1 MAGIYIHIPFC
12 KQKCHYCNFFS
23 LSSRKNQSELL
34 EALKKEAERSRSYL
48 AGQLIHT
55 IYFGGGTP
63 TIYPAEKLQEV
74 LETILVNHPAQPA
87 EITLE
92 INPEDV
98 SKEYVEAL
106 KNTGFNRFSIG
117 IQSFFE
123 KDLLWLNRGHSAVQ
137 AESAVYRLQDEGYH
151 NISIDLI
158 YGIPSLDPG
167 QWEKNVERALAL
179 KVPHISAY
187 SLTVEPYTALDIL
200 IRKGKLERPSEEASI
215 AHFKMIR
222 EMLKSA
228 GYLHYEISNFA
239 LPGFESMHNSNYWNG
254 THYLGLGPSAHSFN
268 GISRQWNVS
277 RLDDYLTKNHTGQ
290 PCFEIETL
298 TSEQRYNEYVMTSL
312 RTSKGCDSQKLS
324 DLFPFRKAEDHS
336 QENSRFQKATKK
348 LIERDLLREENGIF
362 FLTDEGQLLA
372 DGVAAELFL
381 SSDRDRSL

>member
-12 KQKCHYCNFFS
+12 RQKCHYCNFFS
-23 LSSRKNQSELL
+23 LASRKNQPELL
-34 EALKKEAERSRSYL
+34 EALKKESESSRSYL
-48 AGQLIHT
+48 AGQPLHT

-63 TIYPAEKLQEV
+63 TVYPAEKLQEI
-74 LETILVNHPAQPA
+74 LETILVHHPAQPA

-92 INPEDV
+92 MNPEDV
-98 SKEYVEAL
+98 SEEYVAAL
-106 KNTGFNRFSIG
+106 KNTSFNRFSIG

-123 KDLLWLNRGHSAVQ
+123 KDLLWLNRGHSALQ
-137 AESAVYRLQDEGYH
+137 AESAVYRLQDAGYR

-158 YGIPSLDPG
+158 YGIPGLDLV
-167 QWEKNVERALAL
+167 QWEKNIERALTL

-187 SLTVEPYTALDIL
+187 SLTVEPHTALDIL
-200 IRKGKLERPSEEASI
+200 VSKGKLEKPSEESSI
-215 AHFKMIR
+215 VHFKMIR

-239 LPGFESMHNSNYWNG
+239 LPGFESLHNSNYWNG

-277 RLDDYLTKNHTGQ
+277 QLDEYLAKTRTGQ
-290 PCFEIETL
+290 PCFEIEIL
-298 TSEQRYNEYVMTSL
+298 TPEQRYNEYVMTSL
-312 RTSKGCDSQKLS
+312 RTDRGCDSQKLS
-324 DLFPFRKAEDHS
+324 DLSPFRKEKNH
-336 QENSRFQKATKK
+336 QKGKGHFQKATEK

-381 SSDRDRSL
+381 SSDRDRSV